1 MKGIYRTWDQ
11 SLFYDYLNKFELPKD
26 KMIKTLSKGMRKK
39 LEIATALSH
48 HPKLL
53 ILDEPTS
60 GLDPV
65 VRGDILDLF
74 LDFIQ
79 DDEHTILL
87 STHITSDLEHIA
99 DKIIFMDKGKIIL
112 NESRDELLDN
122 YGILKCDIDS
132 FDKISKEDIISYK
145 KNKYNYEI
153 LISDKNKMKKKYND
167 FIIDKITLD
176 ELMVLVIKGG
186 N

>member
-1 MKGIYRTWDQ
+1 MYPIRYFRRI
-11 SLFYDYLNKFELPKD
+11 LNKTK
-26 KMIKTLSKGMRKK
+26 
-39 LEIATALSH
+39 
-48 HPKLL
+48 
-53 ILDEPTS
+53 
-60 GLDPV
+60 
-65 VRGDILDLF
+65 
-74 LDFIQ
+74 
-79 DDEHTILL
+79 
-87 STHITSDLEHIA
+87 
-99 DKIIFMDKGKIIL
+99 
-112 NESRDELLDN
+112 DELLDN